1 MPVFTTEELLQYLY
15 REASPEMSASIE
27 AGLQNDWS
35 TRERFDQLKATHR
48 QLDSIKHSPRK
59 QTIDFL
65 LQYAGKNE
73 EEVLSTQA

>member
-27 AGLQNDWS
+27 AELQNDWS
-35 TRERFDQLKATHR
+35 TRERYDQLKATHR
-48 QLDSIKHSPRK
+48 QLEEIKHSPRK

-65 LQYAGKNE
+65 LQYAGKTE
-73 EEVLSTQA
+73 EEVLTTQA